1 MHPPNTIR
9 FFLLASLALLL
20 MAPTSGPRIES
31 LRGRVE
37 IGSGEPPAWRAA
49 RPGDLLAPGDRVRTG
64 RDGRAELAL
73 PAGSVRLYGDSLLRL
88 PGASMAADGDAVELD
103 AGSSLFD
110 VLKRGARSPFE
121 VRTPE
126 VVVSIKGTRFLVTA
140 DERAEVAVY
149 HGTVGLRRGEDH
161 ARELLVHAGFL
172 AVGHGGEPFELLVNT
187 SPDPWDNWLE
197 NIPPPRAPESASNSD
212 GDVHAALQAARTQ
225 SRREALEE
233 ALDRHP
239 ALADRLTEV
248 GTLKQKDPGEAEAG
262 DKGSLGPGP
271 AAPDPLADEVEKRDS
286 EEILTRYLETTVN
299 GPGGGSSGPGGGGSS
314 GPTLNI
320 DVDDDEVTL
329 ELGGSSWT
337 FADDDLEDVVD
348 GEDTFPTPITDAVV
362 GSGSTVTGFAGDLLQ
377 LLDDDD
383 DD

>member
-1 MHPPNTIR
+1 MHPPNPIR
-9 FFLLASLALLL
+9 FFLLATLALLL

-31 LRGRVE
+31 LRGWVE
-37 IGSGEPPAWRAA
+37 IGSGEPPIWRAA

-88 PGASMAADGDAVELD
+88 PAAAMASDGDAVELD

-110 VLKRGARSPFE
+110 VLKRGGRSPFE

-149 HGTVGLRRGEDH
+149 HGTVGLRRGGDSAH
-161 ARELLVHAGFL
+161 ELLVRAGFL
-172 AVGHGGEPFELLVNT
+172 AVGHGDAPFELLVNT
-187 SPDPWDNWLE
+187 APDPWDDWLE
-197 NIPPPRAPESASNSD
+197 NVAPPRAPESASTDD
-212 GDVHAALQAARTQ
+212 GDVHAALEAARKQ

-239 ALADRLTEV
+239 DLARRLAETS
-248 GTLKQKDPGEAEAG
+248 GE
-262 DKGSLGPGP
+262 KGRLEENPGP
-271 AAPDPLADEVEKRDS
+271 AAPEPLSEEVEKLDS
-286 EEILTRYLETTVN
+286 DNIVTRYLETMVN
-299 GPGGGSSGPGGGGSS
+299 GLGDDGSSGGGGGGSE
-314 GPTLNI
+314 PTLNI
-320 DVDDDEVTL
+320 NADDDEVTL
-329 ELGGSSWT
+329 ELGGTSWT
-337 FADDDLEDVVD
+337 FDEDDLEDVID
-348 GEDTFPTPITDAVV
+348 GEDTFPTPITDVV
-362 GSGSTVTGFAGDLLQ
+362 IAGGGTVTGFAGQLLQ
-377 LLDDDD
+377 LIDGDDDGD